1 MSAVLV
7 AEAPVIQRVEPNPN
21 RLSARKVSVPN
32 PEQVRNYL
40 AANPEFVEITEQ
52 VCELA
57 ATEFSGDAELSLELY
72 SDPEIDD
79 RYLTLY
85 VQRASDEQSAWD
97 KIGRIRESCENEL
110 AELPGWLHITLDFRA

>member
-7 AEAPVIQRVEPNPN
+7 AEAPAVRRIESNLKRFNVEM
-21 RLSARKVSVPN
+21 PN
-32 PEQVRNYL
+32 PEQVRSYL
-40 AANPEFVEITEQ
+40 AANPEFVKITEQ
-52 VCELA
+52 VCKLA
-57 ATEFSGDAELSLELY
+57 AAEFSGEAELSLELY

-85 VQRASDEQSAWD
+85 VQRVCDEQSAWD

-110 AELPGWLHITLDFRA
+110 ADLPGWMHVTLDFRA

>member
-7 AEAPVIQRVEPNPN
+7 AEAPVIQSVEPNLN
-21 RLSARKVSVPN
+21 RLSVRKVSVPN
-32 PEQVRNYL
+32 PEQVRSYL
-40 AANPEFVEITEQ
+40 AANPDFVEITEQ

-57 ATEFSGDAELSLELY
+57 VTEFSGDAELSLELY

-110 AELPGWLHITLDFRA
+110 ANLSGWLHVTLDFRA